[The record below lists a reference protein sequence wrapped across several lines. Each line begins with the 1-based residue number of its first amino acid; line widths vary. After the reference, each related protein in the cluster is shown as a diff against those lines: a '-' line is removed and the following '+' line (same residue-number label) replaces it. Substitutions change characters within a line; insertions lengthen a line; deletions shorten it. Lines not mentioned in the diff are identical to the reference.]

1 MPEPNIAVSATSG
14 GKKEG
19 RRVPTKVSYGVCM
32 QERKLVHEDVQCWN

>member
-19 RRVPTKVSYGVCM
+19 RRVPTNASYGVCM
-32 QERKLVHEDVQCWN
+32 QEEREIDR